1 MRIFY
6 SPDPVET
13 PAAPAEPMSAA
24 AAMATS
30 GRISNSNTP
39 APEPVAKPEPAA
51 TPSPEPPPVPAEP
64 ATQPAAPKVDTPPA
78 QPSQPQAQAPTL
90 TEFLKSHKP
99 DTILKELGY
108 DDKVIGFISDAKGID
123 DKMLS
128 FLNDWKSGADLKPRL
143 EALTTDFTK
152 MSAEDVMK
160 YQLRQQNP
168 ELSGTDFERLFQR
181 RVLDRYKIDP
191 ALYTEQEVADGKVDL
206 SIDSKP
212 VREALTNWQ
221 QSVLLPKAPEPQP
234 AVASPQVDQA
244 QQVEAF
250 RTQLGSA
257 PIVQNLLQTKILSIG
272 EGADVFNMGVTE
284 PSQII
289 DILAS
294 PEAWAANF
302 YDKVEL
308 PNGEITHQL
317 NTQKLLLTG
326 AVAKDPIGFINN
338 LGKHF
343 KALGAAGVNALIEN
357 ASPPSGT
364 PSGPADQPKT
374 AAEAM
379 AKQGKFARQ

>member
-13 PAAPAEPMSAA
+13 PAAPAEPVSIAA
-24 AAMATS
+24 QMATT
-30 GRISNSNTP
+30 GRMSNSNTP

-128 FLNDWKSGADLKPRL
+128 FLNDWKSGVDLKPRL
-143 EALTTDFTK
+143 EALTTDFSK

-168 ELSGTDFERLFQR
+168 ELSGSDFERLFQR
-181 RVLDRYKIDP
+181 RVLDRYKIDA
-191 ALYTEQEVADGKVDL
+191 ALYTEQEVADGRVDL

-212 VREALTNWQ
+212 VREALTTWQ
-221 QSVLLPKAPEPQP
+221 QSILLPKAPEPQA
-234 AVASPQVDQA
+234 AVANPQASQA
-244 QQVEAF
+244 KQVEAF
-250 RTQLGSA
+250 RTQLSSA
-257 PIVQNLLQTKILSIG
+257 PVVQNLLQTKILPIG

-302 YDKVEL
+302 YDKVVQ
-308 PNGEITHQL
+308 PNGEVTHQL
-317 NTQKLLLTG
+317 NNQKLLLTG
-326 AVAKDPIGFINN
+326 AFAKDPIGFINT

-343 KALGAAGVNALIEN
+343 KQLGAQAVNAVIEN
-357 ASPPSGT
+357 ASPPVANGT
-364 PSGPADQPKT
+364 TPEGQPKT
-374 AAEAM
+374 PGEAM
-379 AKQGKFARQ
+379 ARAGKFAKQ

>member
-6 SPDPVET
+6 SPDPVDT
-13 PAAPAEPMSAA
+13 PAAPPEPVSIAAQMASA
-24 AAMATS
+24 
-30 GRISNSNTP
+30 GRMSNSNTP

-51 TPSPEPPPVPAEP
+51 TPSPEPAPAPAEP

-78 QPSQPQAQAPTL
+78 QPSQQTL

-143 EALTTDFTK
+143 EALTTDFSK

-168 ELSGTDFERLFQR
+168 ELNGQDFERLFQR
-181 RVLDRYKIDP
+181 RVLDRYKIDA
-191 ALYTEQEVADGKVDL
+191 ALYTEQEVADGRVDL

-212 VREALTNWQ
+212 VREALTTWQ
-221 QSVLLPKAPEPQP
+221 QGVLLPKAPEPQA

-250 RTQLGSA
+250 RTQLGSTK
-257 PIVQNLLQTKILSIG
+257 IVQDLLQTKILPIG

-289 DILAS
+289 EILAS

-302 YDKVEL
+302 YDKIVQ

-317 NTQKLLLTG
+317 NTKKLILTG
-326 AVAKDPIGFINN
+326 AIAKDPIGFINN

-343 KALGAAGVNALIEN
+343 KALGAQAVNAVIEN
-357 ASPPSGT
+357 ASPPVASGT
-364 PSGPADQPKT
+364 TPEGQPKT
-374 AAEAM
+374 PGEAM
-379 AKQGKFARQ
+379 ARQGKFSKQ